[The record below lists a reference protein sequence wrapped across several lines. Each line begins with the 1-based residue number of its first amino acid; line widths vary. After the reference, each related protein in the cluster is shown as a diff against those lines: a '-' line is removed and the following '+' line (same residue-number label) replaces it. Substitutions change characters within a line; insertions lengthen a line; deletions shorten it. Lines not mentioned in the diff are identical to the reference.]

1 MEAIRSLNIEI
12 IQTYGEADRYIAH
25 QASRVYNCP
34 VLSNDSDFLIYSSVE
49 LVLLRSIDFESEDEN
64 GIRCQIF
71 KRKAFLNYFGL
82 QSDTFLPLA
91 AALLGNDETGTK
103 SELNQVVDKIFSQ
116 IKHEKRKN
124 ICPRHQRISA
134 ILKRLGREAEYNDI
148 ELVLDKLIQPLS
160 AGKLRE
166 NARKV
171 VLDAIE
177 SYRFIC
183 DKNIC
188 ENQTCQC
195 CYQDSLW
202 TENELA
208 SRIKDEYE
216 IATYPNWFMDIIRHK
231 NFFFQSQIEDSESY
245 SCVYVCLPIIYSIA
259 SVLSN
264 SESLECSINARREGK
279 KLSVIHLSAPQ
290 KDEKNIDEL
299 LEIEDMVFSNFV
311 LHFWCKTCDVS
322 KMELTAVI
330 LYILLQDSFEEF
342 FTQNLNNDNYNI
354 LGCYDRE
361 TVHSLSNFQAITY
374 FTTCLNKLQKFS
386 QKNFFSMKYWS
397 GYNLYRIIHGFKS
410 PEDVQNLIKTN
421 EKAELNH
428 ANFEKLFKKF
438 EPLTSRRIHVSFHP
452 KRKRLRNWCQRRTKI
467 EPEVENNSSESNEN
481 SSQSGNDEDDNLCN
495 IGDLNNRFNLLQ
507 LASKAE

>member
-116 IKHEKRKN
+116 IKHEKRKS

-134 ILKRLGREAEYNDI
+134 ILKRLGREADFNDI
-148 ELVLDKLIQPLS
+148 ESVLDKLIQPLS

-183 DKNIC
+183 DQNIC

-195 CYQDSLW
+195 CYADSLW

-231 NFFFQSQIEDSESY
+231 NFFFQSQIEDSTSY

-259 SVLSN
+259 SILLN
-264 SESLECSINARREGK
+264 SKSLECSITARREGK
-279 KLSVIHLSAPQ
+279 KLSVIHLSAPE
-290 KDEKNIDEL
+290 KDENIIDEL
-299 LEIEDMVFSNFV
+299 LENEDMAFSNFV
-311 LHFWCKTCDVS
+311 LHFLVQDLRCFKNGANCCDFIHFV
-322 KMELTAVI
+322 TR
-330 LYILLQDSFEEF
+330 F
-342 FTQNLNNDNYNI
+342 F
-354 LGCYDRE
+354 
-361 TVHSLSNFQAITY
+361 
-374 FTTCLNKLQKFS
+374 
-386 QKNFFSMKYWS
+386 
-397 GYNLYRIIHGFKS
+397 
-410 PEDVQNLIKTN
+410 
-421 EKAELNH
+421 
-428 ANFEKLFKKF
+428 
-438 EPLTSRRIHVSFHP
+438 RRVY
-452 KRKRLRNWCQRRTKI
+452 C
-467 EPEVENNSSESNEN
+467 
-481 SSQSGNDEDDNLCN
+481 
-495 IGDLNNRFNLLQ
+495 
-507 LASKAE
+507 

>member
-49 LVLLRSIDFESEDEN
+49 LVLLRSLDFESED
-64 GIRCQIF
+64 GIRCQRF

-103 SELNQVVDKIFSQ
+103 TELNQVVDKIFAQ
-116 IKHEKRKN
+116 IKHEKRKSV
-124 ICPRHQRISA
+124 CPRHQRISA
-134 ILKRLGREAEYNDI
+134 ILKRLGRETEFNDI
-148 ELVLDKLIQPLS
+148 ESVLDKLIQPLS
-160 AGKLRE
+160 AGKVRE

-188 ENQTCQC
+188 QNQTCQC
-195 CYQDSLW
+195 CYPDSLW
-202 TENELA
+202 IENELA
-208 SRIKDEYE
+208 SRIKDKYE
-216 IATYPNWFMDIIRHK
+216 KATYPNWFMDIIRHK
-231 NFFFQSQIEDSESY
+231 NFFFQSQIEDVASY
-245 SCVYVCLPIIYSIA
+245 SCVYICLPIIYSIA
-259 SVLSN
+259 SILLN
-264 SESLECSINARREGK
+264 SKSLECSITARREGK
-279 KLSVIHLSAPQ
+279 KLSVIHLSAPE
-290 KDEKNIDEL
+290 KDENIIDEL
-299 LEIEDMVFSNFV
+299 LENEDMAFSKFV

-330 LYILLQDSFEEF
+330 LYILLQDSLDEF
-342 FTQNLNNDNYNI
+342 TAKNLNNDNFNT

-361 TVHSLSNFQAITY
+361 PVHSLSNFQAIAY
-374 FTTCLNKLQKFS
+374 FTACLHKLQKSS
-386 QKNFFSMKYWS
+386 QENLLSMKYWS

-421 EKAELNH
+421 EKAELNTT
-428 ANFEKLFKKF
+428 FEKLFKKF
-438 EPLTSRRIHVSFHP
+438 EPLTSRRLNMSDHP
-452 KRKRLRNWCQRRTKI
+452 KRRRLRNWCQRRTK
-467 EPEVENNSSESNEN
+467 EVEKNSSESDEK
-481 SSQSGNDEDDNLCN
+481 SQSDEEDNLC

-507 LASKAE
+507 LASKTE